1 MSKRNVSITGSTELP
16 TKNLKMGVI
25 KKWKVVVIDDFK
37 AEIPTISGVNTNQA
51 VHDGSSYLPYTS
63 SKMIDNS
70 YQGKGFSGAKKQLA
84 TFVTEFGSA
93 LKKDAESVLSN
104 YNILNSKNSKI
115 NLKTNKNKYMNYLF
129 L

>member
-1 MSKRNVSITGSTELP
+1 
-16 TKNLKMGVI
+16 
-25 KKWKVVVIDDFK
+25 
-37 AEIPTISGVNTNQA
+37 
-51 VHDGSSYLPYTS
+51 
-63 SKMIDNS
+63 MIDNS

-115 NLKTNKNKYMNYLF
+115 SLKNKQKQVYELPIFIDNFSSGNLGGNNKF
-129 L
+129 